1 MEAGVTYINS
11 LFNCTTI
18 ISRNSTN
25 TKNSAT
31 KNKILLISKN
41 NFKHFLDKKMNI
53 NKIKNNKIYLNK
65 NPDKEDIIRVKI
77 IRKREIDTLGVRN
90 NFE

>member
-1 MEAGVTYINS
+1 MEAGVTYISS

-18 ISRNSTN
+18 ISSTS
-25 TKNSAT
+25 TKIKNSAT
-31 KNKILLISKN
+31 KNRSLFISKS
-41 NFKHFLDKKMNI
+41 NFKYFLDKKVNI
-53 NKIKNNKIYLNK
+53 NKIKNNRIYLNK
-65 NPDKEDIIRVKI
+65 NPNKKDIVRVKI